1 MQRESVRWLL
11 LEGGAIIFSLSIL
24 TCFSVQAAQPP
35 SQQSLRPTA
44 ESCLKFSDYNVSVQR
59 FIVNF
64 CRRTVYVSVVEFH
77 ALDSIKHC
85 AVYGLLGRRYGKQY
99 GVGEIYL
106 RGSLHASYNVDRA
119 MELCKYSGYELSGE
133 GLGTFMR
140 IVED

>member
-1 MQRESVRWLL
+1 MLSLIA
-11 LEGGAIIFSLSIL
+11 GAAMLIWGSNL
-24 TCFSVQAAQPP
+24 QAAQPP
-35 SQQSLRPTA
+35 NLHHQRQTA
-44 ESCLKFSDYNVSVQR
+44 ESCLKFSDPYVSVQR

-77 ALDSIKHC
+77 ALEPTKHC

-99 GVGEIYL
+99 GVGETYL
-106 RGSLHASYNVDRA
+106 RNSLHASFNVDRA
-119 MELCKYSGYELSGE
+119 LENCKYSGYEMSGE